1 MKTYTYYI
9 EFKKRCAETVTIE
22 APSEE
27 EARKSLNETFRNLT
41 LVELISELLRDRWKL
56 RCLEMA
62 GVDNWTWY
70 DQAMSDYEADEYTND
85 ELTKDYNEAN

>member
-1 MKTYTYYI
+1 MKLI
-9 EFKKRCAETVTIE
+9 
-22 APSEE
+22 
-27 EARKSLNETFRNLT
+27 RKD
-41 LVELISELLRDRWKL
+41 ELAELLRDRWKL

-62 GVDNWTWY
+62 GVDNLD

>member
-41 LVELISELLRDRWKL
+41 LVELISEEL

-85 ELTKDYNEAN
+85 KLTKDYNEAN

>member
-1 MKTYTYYI
+1 MKLI
-9 EFKKRCAETVTIE
+9 
-22 APSEE
+22 
-27 EARKSLNETFRNLT
+27 RKD
-41 LVELISELLRDRWKL
+41 ELLRDRWKL

-85 ELTKDYNEAN
+85 ELTKNYNEAN

>member
-1 MKTYTYYI
+1 MYYI

-41 LVELISELLRDRWKL
+41 LVELISE
-56 RCLEMA
+56 E
-62 GVDNWTWY
+62 
-70 DQAMSDYEADEYTND
+70 
-85 ELTKDYNEAN
+85 

>member
-1 MKTYTYYI
+1 MSK
-9 EFKKRCAETVTIE
+9 ELEV
-22 APSEE
+22 
-27 EARKSLNETFRNLT
+27 SLVNYLCPVCGN
-41 LVELISELLRDRWKL
+41 IAELLRDRWKL

>member
-1 MKTYTYYI
+1 MSKELEVSLVNYLCPVCGNI
-9 EFKKRCAETVTIE
+9 AEEGIIMNSLL
-22 APSEE
+22 SEE
-27 EARKSLNETFRNLT
+27 AAKE
-41 LVELISELLRDRWKL
+41 RWKL